1 MKRQMW
7 AAIAMVVLGA
17 VPAVAQE
24 RAALADRHVNAR
36 NNASQTAWS
45 NGAIGSALSPVNDEA
60 IANRIAKEILRY
72 SRYTIFDDVNVSVD
86 RGVATLSGRVTMP
99 YKAKDMA
106 RLASRVK
113 GVLEVNNDLG
123 VLPVS
128 IYDDR
133 LRQSIARQIYNDPV
147 FSRYAIHV
155 NPPIHIIVERGNVT
169 LTGAVNSKVERQKA
183 EVIVRST
190 SGVFGVENQLRIDS

>member
-7 AAIAMVVLGA
+7 AAIAMMALSA
-17 VPAVAQE
+17 VPAAAHERVA
-24 RAALADRHVNAR
+24 RSDRQVQQP
-36 NNASQTAWS
+36 S
-45 NGAIGSALSPVNDEA
+45 GPVVNDDA
-60 IANRIAKEILRY
+60 IANRIAREIRRY
-72 SRYTIFDDVNVSVD
+72 TNYTIFDDVSISVD

-106 RLASRVK
+106 RLAARVK
-113 GVLEVNNDLG
+113 GVLEVNNQLG

-133 LRQSIARQIYNDPV
+133 LRRSIARQIYRDPV
-147 FSRYAIHV
+147 FSRYAIQV

-169 LTGAVNSKVERQKA
+169 LTGAVNSRLEWQKA
-183 EVIVRST
+183 EMIVRQT
-190 SGVFGVENQLRIDS
+190 SGVFGIENRLQIDS

>member
-1 MKRQMW
+1 MKRHIW
-7 AAIAMVVLGA
+7 AAIAILAFSA
-17 VPAVAQE
+17 VPAAAQQ
-24 RAALADRHVNAR
+24 RAARADRHVPELKS
-36 NNASQTAWS
+36 ASHVAWS
-45 NGAIGSALSPVNDEA
+45 NPAQSDDAIGQ
-60 IANRIAKEILRY
+60 RIAKEILRY

-99 YKAKDMA
+99 YKAKDMT

-113 GVLEVNNDLG
+113 GVLEVNNDLD

-133 LRQSIARQIYNDPV
+133 LRQAIARQIYRDPV
-147 FSRYAIHV
+147 FERYAIHV

-169 LTGAVNSKVERQKA
+169 LTGAVNSTLERQKA
-183 EVIVRST
+183 EMIVRST
-190 SGVFGVENQLRIDS
+190 SGVFGVENRLRIDS

>member
-1 MKRQMW
+1 MKRHIW
-7 AAIAMVVLGA
+7 AAIAMVAISA
-17 VPAVAQE
+17 VPAAAQE
-24 RAALADRHVNAR
+24 RADRADRHVPELKSTSHVAR
-36 NNASQTAWS
+36 SLPAQS
-45 NGAIGSALSPVNDEA
+45 DDA
-60 IANRIAKEILRY
+60 IAHRIAKEILRY

-113 GVLEVNNDLG
+113 GVLEVNNEID

-128 IYDDR
+128 IDDDR
-133 LRQSIARQIYNDPV
+133 LRQSIAREIYRDPV

-169 LTGAVNSKVERQKA
+169 LTGAVNSTLERQKA
-183 EVIVRST
+183 EMIVRST
-190 SGVFGVENQLRIDS
+190 SGVFGVENRLQIDS